1 MKVPKINKYIVISV
15 LVASCSRQEKNDDKI
30 SLLHAPTQSE
40 WTVYEGKW
48 KTNEG
53 ILRIELTLQA
63 GAPGVDARFELI
75 EEMGSTNSFSGAI
88 SRGNYTIF
96 FGQQNNETVIR
107 LNNLRPNNQT
117 PYFRQ
122 SKSWLF
128 DTNEEMY
135 FVSRGSNELLPCDRD
150 FRVYSTEKAFALHKR
165 SDPFTVEGYITFSDS
180 VDFFERNTGEHWKV
194 SDLGEYD
201 TLQIMYDQMAKEK
214 FEGVYLKALAYTV
227 SDSVSIGEN
236 RSLVIK
242 RILTMGRDPD

>member
-1 MKVPKINKYIVISV
+1 MKIPKINRYIAISV
-15 LVASCSRQEKNDDKI
+15 LVVSCSRQDKTDDGI
-30 SLLHAPTQSE
+30 SLPHAPTQSE
-40 WTVYEGKW
+40 WTTYEGKW

-63 GAPGVDARFELI
+63 GAPGLDARFELL
-75 EEMGSTNSFSGAI
+75 ENMESTNRSSGAM
-88 SRGNYTIF
+88 SRGNYTVLY
-96 FGQQNNETVIR
+96 GQQNRETVIR
-107 LNNLRPNNQT
+107 LNNLPPNNQT

-135 FVSRGSNELLPCDRD
+135 FVSRGSSELLPCDKD
-150 FRVYSTEKAFALHKR
+150 LKVYSTEKAFSLHKT

-180 VDFFERNTGEHWKV
+180 VDFFERNTGKHWKV

-201 TLQIMYDQMAKEK
+201 TLQIVYGQMAKEK
-214 FEGVYLKALAYTV
+214 FEGVYLKALAFTV
-227 SDSVSIGEN
+227 SDSIPIGEN

-242 RILTMGRDPD
+242 RILTIGNDPD